1 MPETKS
7 KTEYVYLQGKAKWA
21 RLQTP
26 DPWGNW
32 KITLYLT
39 PDSYNQM
46 SALKNEGVKN
56 IIKKDEDGYHVT
68 LRRPVNK
75 EMRGKLQGFAPP
87 EVINPD
93 GTPLRDVLIGNGS
106 DVTVKLEVYS
116 HKTPSGGYAKAARL
130 QGVRVDNLVPF
141 ELSRDFEPGGDQERM
156 VKGLPEQPPQLW

>member
-1 MPETKS
+1 MPG

-21 RLQTP
+21 RVTTP

-39 PDSYNQM
+39 PDSYNEVM
-46 SALKNEGVKN
+46 RLKAEGLKN
-56 IIKKDEDGYHVT
+56 IIKKDEDGHHVT

-75 EMRGKLQGFAPP
+75 EIKGKLVGFAPP

-116 HKTPSGGYAKAARL
+116 HKTPGGGQAKAARL
-130 QGVRVDNLVPF
+130 QGVRVDNLVVF
-141 ELSRDFEPGGDQERM
+141 ELSRDFEEDQQYQ
-156 VKGLPEQPPQLW
+156 VKGLQERPPQLW